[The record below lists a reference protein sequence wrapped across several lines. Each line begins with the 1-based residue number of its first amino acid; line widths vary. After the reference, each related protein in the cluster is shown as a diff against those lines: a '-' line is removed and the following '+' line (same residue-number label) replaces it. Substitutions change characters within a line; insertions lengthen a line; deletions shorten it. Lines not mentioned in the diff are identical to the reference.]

1 VSEARIVEAGVE
13 RVPELEPLWAA
24 LHDHHGSIAEAV
36 APTRELADSWERRRA
51 QYERWLA
58 AADARLLIAERS
70 GTAIGYAVV
79 RIEPGPATWDVGER
93 VAELETLAVLAE
105 ARGAGVGRLLVAAAR
120 ELARSA
126 GAAHGGRGGSRER
139 RCAALL
145 CPRRL
150 RPFLRTAA
158 RPSRR
163 AGLSATVSTTPGRR
177 ANLQPNGCK

>member
-24 LHDHHGSIAEAV
+24 LHDHHGSVAEAV

-58 AADARLLIAERS
+58 ADDARLLIAERG

-126 GAAHGGRGGSRER
+126 GAPRMAVAVAHANADALRFYAREGF
-139 RCAALL
+139 APFYALL
-145 CPRRL
+145 L
-150 RPFLRTAA
+150 DRP
-158 RPSRR
+158 
-163 AGLSATVSTTPGRR
+163 GEPG
-177 ANLQPNGCK
+177 